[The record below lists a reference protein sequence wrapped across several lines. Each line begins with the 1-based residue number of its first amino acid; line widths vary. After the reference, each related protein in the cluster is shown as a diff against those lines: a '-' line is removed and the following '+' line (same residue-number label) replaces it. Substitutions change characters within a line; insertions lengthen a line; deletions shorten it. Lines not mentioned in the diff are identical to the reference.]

1 MERTTS
7 TILVSAW
14 EAPDNKQGQRICVRQ
29 LWALQS
35 QYEPLVILVGAW
47 ATAIGPRSVADR
59 PIPEVK
65 L

>member
-29 LWALQS
+29 LWAQS
-35 QYEPLVILVGAW
+35 
-47 ATAIGPRSVADR
+47 PRSENLKVEPTFDGLFR
-59 PIPEVK
+59 LLTDCSQPNPRYSS
-65 L
+65 